1 MSRVIIVNGSPAKTG
16 YWANEQ
22 TGKNSFVLLT
32 HCAAAKELAVAWK
45 QKDVL
50 CWFPTG
56 MAIGFRGPLV
66 LARWQ
71 RDEGF
76 FKLSF
81 EGIAKPTKVTRTRS
95 QTDKVLSALKH
106 GQHLVICDGAGV
118 TFVNMETRPH
128 PLPSEVEEALYAA
141 RVPSQC

>member
-1 MSRVIIVNGSPAKTG
+1 MDRIIIVNGSPKKTS
-16 YWANEQ
+16 YWANEL

-32 HCAAAKELAVAWK
+32 HCVAAKELAVAWM

-50 CWFPTG
+50 CWYPTG

-76 FKLSF
+76 FRLHF
-81 EGIAKPTKVTRTRS
+81 EGIEQPTKVTRTKT
-95 QTDKVLSALKH
+95 QTDRVLSELKQ
-106 GQHLVICDGAGV
+106 GQHLVICDGAQV
-118 TFVNMETRPH
+118 TPVNMETRPY
-128 PLPSEVEEALYAA
+128 PSPSEVEESLRAA
-141 RVPSQC
+141 SVRSI